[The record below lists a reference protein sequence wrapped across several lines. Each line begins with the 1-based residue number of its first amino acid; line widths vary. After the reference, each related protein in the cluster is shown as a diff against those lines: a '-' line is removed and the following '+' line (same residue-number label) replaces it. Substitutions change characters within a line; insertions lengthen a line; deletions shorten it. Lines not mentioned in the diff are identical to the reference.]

1 MSHSS
6 LRVEKDL
13 THSYLYLHGKVWKE
27 DSHEQKI
34 IQQCSIPGTLP
45 FRLIQEEQE
54 DIFQYN
60 FSPYERMLDYF
71 SDKKMNLSHILSL
84 FESIRFALFH
94 LEEYL
99 LSPEVLG
106 LDIEEIIYD
115 AENSSFLFPLI
126 PSAKNALE
134 DELKKLIDYVFNHVD
149 EEDNRAILS
158 AYFLQQERKKEH
170 LQLPRILQILHCTVD
185 KEGKFGVSCLSSPE
199 VKAIS
204 SEKQVLG
211 KRVSDEK
218 ENSSADS
225 VNKMSQALPAP
236 LVMNKSNPEFEKK
249 SDSNK
254 PLSVQELDLSNCSY
268 SEYMGKQQ
276 EKGERSSPY
285 SITSDLIPSSP
296 KEIEKRDT
304 ARFASDTRY
313 EKKEKWIPPHFSSL
327 NQVIRSKKKILVCL
341 LIMILFPIIL
351 YGWKGKTTLIELLPC
366 ILLIEAAILLY
377 GILDI
382 LPVFF
387 SSEKG
392 KK

>member
-13 THSYLYLHGKVWKE
+13 THSYLYLYGKVWKE

-71 SDKKMNLSHILSL
+71 SDKKMNLNHILSL

-94 LEEYL
+94 LEEFL
-99 LSPEVLG
+99 LSPEILG
-106 LDIEEIIYD
+106 LDVEEIIYD
-115 AENSSFLFPLI
+115 AENSAFLFPLI
-126 PSAKNALE
+126 PSAKNVLE

-149 EEDNRAILS
+149 EEDERAILS
-158 AYFLQQERKKEH
+158 AYFLQQEKKKEH
-170 LQLPRILQILHCTVD
+170 LQLPRILQILHCTVN
-185 KEGKFGVSCLSSPE
+185 KEGRLGVPFSSSPD

-204 SEKQVLG
+204 SEKLPFG
-211 KRVSDEK
+211 KRVSKEIEK
-218 ENSSADS
+218 TPADS
-225 VNKMSQALPAP
+225 ENKTDS
-236 LVMNKSNPEFEKK
+236 KSEKNP
-249 SDSNK
+249 DSNK
-254 PLSVQELDLSNCSY
+254 SLSVQELDLSSCSY

-276 EKGERSSPY
+276 EKVECSTPFSVA
-285 SITSDLIPSSP
+285 SDLTPSFS
-296 KEIEKRDT
+296 EENEKN
-304 ARFASDTRY
+304 
-313 EKKEKWIPPHFSSL
+313 EKKKEKWAPPRFSSL
-327 NQVIRSKKKILVCL
+327 KQVLRNKKKILLCL

-366 ILLIEAAILLY
+366 IILIEVAILLY
-377 GILDI
+377 GILDF

-387 SSEKG
+387 SSEKEKSKSLSN
-392 KK
+392 KKML

>member
-13 THSYLYLHGKVWKE
+13 THSYLYLYGKVWKE

-94 LEEYL
+94 LEEFL

-115 AENSSFLFPLI
+115 AENSAFLFPLI
-126 PSAKNALE
+126 PSAKNVLE

-149 EEDNRAILS
+149 EEDERAILS
-158 AYFLQQERKKEH
+158 AYFLQQEKKKEH

-185 KEGKFGVSCLSSPE
+185 REGRLGAPFSSSPD

-204 SEKQVLG
+204 SEKLPFG
-211 KRVSDEK
+211 KRVSEEIEK
-218 ENSSADS
+218 TPANSVSKAD
-225 VNKMSQALPAP
+225 P
-236 LVMNKSNPEFEKK
+236 KSEKNP
-249 SDSNK
+249 DATK
-254 PLSVQELDLSNCSY
+254 PLSVQELDLSSCSY

-276 EKGERSSPY
+276 EKVESSTPF
-285 SITSDLIPSSP
+285 SVASDLTPSFS
-296 KEIEKRDT
+296 EENEKN
-304 ARFASDTRY
+304 
-313 EKKEKWIPPHFSSL
+313 EKKKEKWAPPRFSSL
-327 NQVIRSKKKILVCL
+327 KQVLRNKKKILLCL

-366 ILLIEAAILLY
+366 IILIEVAILLY
-377 GILDI
+377 GILDF

-387 SSEKG
+387 SSEKEKSKSLSN
-392 KK
+392 KKML

>member
-13 THSYLYLHGKVWKE
+13 THSYLYLYGKVWKE

-94 LEEYL
+94 LEEFL
-99 LSPEVLG
+99 LSPEILG
-106 LDIEEIIYD
+106 LDVEEIIYD
-115 AENSSFLFPLI
+115 AENSAFLFPLI
-126 PSAKNALE
+126 PSTKNVLE

-149 EEDNRAILS
+149 EEDERAILS
-158 AYFLQQERKKEH
+158 AYFLQQEKKKEH
-170 LQLPRILQILHCTVD
+170 LQLPRILQILHCTVN
-185 KEGKFGVSCLSSPE
+185 KEGRLGVPFSSSLD

-204 SEKQVLG
+204 SEKLPFG
-211 KRVSDEK
+211 KRVSEEIEK
-218 ENSSADS
+218 TPADS
-225 VNKMSQALPAP
+225 ENKTDS
-236 LVMNKSNPEFEKK
+236 KSEKNP
-249 SDSNK
+249 DSNK
-254 PLSVQELDLSNCSY
+254 SLSVQELDLSSCSY

-276 EKGERSSPY
+276 EKVESSTPF
-285 SITSDLIPSSP
+285 SVASDLTPSFS
-296 KEIEKRDT
+296 EENEKN
-304 ARFASDTRY
+304 
-313 EKKEKWIPPHFSSL
+313 EKKKEKWAPPRFSSL
-327 NQVIRSKKKILVCL
+327 KQVLRNKKKILLCL

-351 YGWKGKTTLIELLPC
+351 YGWKGKTTLIEVLPC
-366 ILLIEAAILLY
+366 IILIEVAILLY
-377 GILDI
+377 GILDF

-387 SSEKG
+387 SSEKEKSKSLSN
-392 KK
+392 KKML

>member
-13 THSYLYLHGKVWKE
+13 THSYLYLYGKVWKE

-94 LEEYL
+94 LEEFL
-99 LSPEVLG
+99 LSPEILG
-106 LDIEEIIYD
+106 LDVEEIIYD
-115 AENSSFLFPLI
+115 AENSAFLFPLI
-126 PSAKNALE
+126 PSAKNVLE

-149 EEDNRAILS
+149 EEDERAILS
-158 AYFLQQERKKEH
+158 AYFLQQEKKKEH

-185 KEGKFGVSCLSSPE
+185 REGRLGAPFSSSPD

-204 SEKQVLG
+204 SEKLPFG
-211 KRVSDEK
+211 KRVSEEIEK
-218 ENSSADS
+218 TPANSVSKAD
-225 VNKMSQALPAP
+225 P
-236 LVMNKSNPEFEKK
+236 KSEKNP
-249 SDSNK
+249 DATK
-254 PLSVQELDLSNCSY
+254 PLSVQELDLSSCSY

-276 EKGERSSPY
+276 EKVESSTPF
-285 SITSDLIPSSP
+285 SVASDLTPSFS
-296 KEIEKRDT
+296 EENEKN
-304 ARFASDTRY
+304 
-313 EKKEKWIPPHFSSL
+313 EKKKEKWAPPRFSSL
-327 NQVIRSKKKILVCL
+327 KQVLRNKKKILLCL

-366 ILLIEAAILLY
+366 IILIEVAILLY
-377 GILDI
+377 GILDF

-387 SSEKG
+387 SSEKEKSKSLSN
-392 KK
+392 KKML

>member
-13 THSYLYLHGKVWKE
+13 THSYLYLYGKVWKE
-27 DSHEQKI
+27 NSHEQKI

-94 LEEYL
+94 LEEFL

-115 AENSSFLFPLI
+115 AENSAFLFPLI
-126 PSAKNALE
+126 PSAKNVLE

-149 EEDNRAILS
+149 EEDERAILS
-158 AYFLQQERKKEH
+158 AYFLQQEKKKEH
-170 LQLPRILQILHCTVD
+170 LQLPRILQILHCTVYR
-185 KEGKFGVSCLSSPE
+185 EGRLGAPFSSSPD

-204 SEKQVLG
+204 SEKLPFG
-211 KRVSDEK
+211 KRVSEEIEK
-218 ENSSADS
+218 TPANSVSKAD
-225 VNKMSQALPAP
+225 P
-236 LVMNKSNPEFEKK
+236 KSEKNP
-249 SDSNK
+249 DATK
-254 PLSVQELDLSNCSY
+254 PLSVQELDLSSCSY

-276 EKGERSSPY
+276 EKVESSTPF
-285 SITSDLIPSSP
+285 SVASDLTPSFS
-296 KEIEKRDT
+296 EENEKN
-304 ARFASDTRY
+304 
-313 EKKEKWIPPHFSSL
+313 EKKKEKWAPPRFSSL
-327 NQVIRSKKKILVCL
+327 KQVLRNKKKILLCL

-351 YGWKGKTTLIELLPC
+351 YGWKGKTTLIEVLPC
-366 ILLIEAAILLY
+366 IILIEVAILLY
-377 GILDI
+377 GILDF

-387 SSEKG
+387 SSEKEKSKSLSN
-392 KK
+392 KKML

>member
-13 THSYLYLHGKVWKE
+13 THSYLYLYGKVWKE

-94 LEEYL
+94 LEEFL

-115 AENSSFLFPLI
+115 AENSAFLFPLI
-126 PSAKNALE
+126 PSAKNVLE

-149 EEDNRAILS
+149 EEDERAILS
-158 AYFLQQERKKEH
+158 AYFLQQEKKKEH

-185 KEGKFGVSCLSSPE
+185 REGRLGAPFSSSPD

-204 SEKQVLG
+204 SEKLPFG
-211 KRVSDEK
+211 KRVSEEIEK
-218 ENSSADS
+218 TPANSVSKAD
-225 VNKMSQALPAP
+225 P
-236 LVMNKSNPEFEKK
+236 KSEKNP
-249 SDSNK
+249 DATK
-254 PLSVQELDLSNCSY
+254 PLSVQELDLSSCSY

-276 EKGERSSPY
+276 EKVESSTPF
-285 SITSDLIPSSP
+285 SVASDLTPSFS
-296 KEIEKRDT
+296 EENEKN
-304 ARFASDTRY
+304 
-313 EKKEKWIPPHFSSL
+313 EKKKEKWAPPRFSSL
-327 NQVIRSKKKILVCL
+327 KQVLRNKKKILLCL

-351 YGWKGKTTLIELLPC
+351 YGWKGKTTLIEVLPC
-366 ILLIEAAILLY
+366 IILIEVAILLY
-377 GILDI
+377 GILDF

-387 SSEKG
+387 SSEKEKSKSLSN
-392 KK
+392 KKML

>member
-13 THSYLYLHGKVWKE
+13 THSYLYLYGKVWKE

-94 LEEYL
+94 LEEFL
-99 LSPEVLG
+99 LSPEILG
-106 LDIEEIIYD
+106 LDVEEIIYD
-115 AENSSFLFPLI
+115 AENSAFLFPLI
-126 PSAKNALE
+126 PSTKNVLE

-149 EEDNRAILS
+149 EEDERAILS
-158 AYFLQQERKKEH
+158 AYFLQQEKKKEH
-170 LQLPRILQILHCTVD
+170 LQLPRILQILHCTVN
-185 KEGKFGVSCLSSPE
+185 KEGRLGVPFSSSLD

-204 SEKQVLG
+204 SEKLPFG
-211 KRVSDEK
+211 KRVSEEIEK
-218 ENSSADS
+218 TPADS
-225 VNKMSQALPAP
+225 ENKTDS
-236 LVMNKSNPEFEKK
+236 KSEKNP
-249 SDSNK
+249 DSNK
-254 PLSVQELDLSNCSY
+254 SLSVQELDLSSCSY

-276 EKGERSSPY
+276 EKVESSTPF
-285 SITSDLIPSSP
+285 SVASDLTPSFS
-296 KEIEKRDT
+296 EENEKN
-304 ARFASDTRY
+304 
-313 EKKEKWIPPHFSSL
+313 EKKKEKWAPPRFSSL
-327 NQVIRSKKKILVCL
+327 KQVLRNKKKILLCL

-366 ILLIEAAILLY
+366 IILIEVAILLY
-377 GILDI
+377 GILDF

-387 SSEKG
+387 SSEKEKSKSLSN
-392 KK
+392 KKML

>member
-13 THSYLYLHGKVWKE
+13 THSYLYLYGKVWKE

-94 LEEYL
+94 LEEFL
-99 LSPEVLG
+99 LSPEILG
-106 LDIEEIIYD
+106 LDVEEIIYD
-115 AENSSFLFPLI
+115 AENSAFLFPLI
-126 PSAKNALE
+126 PSTKNVLE

-149 EEDNRAILS
+149 EEDERAILS
-158 AYFLQQERKKEH
+158 AYFLQQEKKKEH
-170 LQLPRILQILHCTVD
+170 LQLPRILQILHCTVN
-185 KEGKFGVSCLSSPE
+185 KEGRLGVPFSSSPD

-204 SEKQVLG
+204 SEKLPFG
-211 KRVSDEK
+211 KRVSEEIEK
-218 ENSSADS
+218 TPADS
-225 VNKMSQALPAP
+225 ENKTDS
-236 LVMNKSNPEFEKK
+236 KSEKNP
-249 SDSNK
+249 DSNK
-254 PLSVQELDLSNCSY
+254 SLSVQELDLSSCSY

-276 EKGERSSPY
+276 EKVECSTPFSVA
-285 SITSDLIPSSP
+285 SDLTPSFS
-296 KEIEKRDT
+296 EENEKN
-304 ARFASDTRY
+304 
-313 EKKEKWIPPHFSSL
+313 EKKKEKWAPPRFSSL
-327 NQVIRSKKKILVCL
+327 KQVLRNKKKILLCL

-366 ILLIEAAILLY
+366 IILIEVAILLY
-377 GILDI
+377 GILDF

-387 SSEKG
+387 SSEKEKSKSLSN
-392 KK
+392 KKML

>member
-13 THSYLYLHGKVWKE
+13 THSYLYLYGKVWKE

-94 LEEYL
+94 LEEFL
-99 LSPEVLG
+99 LSPEILG
-106 LDIEEIIYD
+106 LDVEEIIYD
-115 AENSSFLFPLI
+115 AENSAFLFPLI
-126 PSAKNALE
+126 PSTKNVLE

-149 EEDNRAILS
+149 EEDERAILS
-158 AYFLQQERKKEH
+158 AYFLQQEKKKEH
-170 LQLPRILQILHCTVD
+170 LQLPRILQILHCTVN
-185 KEGKFGVSCLSSPE
+185 KEGRLGVPFSSSLD

-204 SEKQVLG
+204 SEKLPFG
-211 KRVSDEK
+211 KRVSEEIEK
-218 ENSSADS
+218 TPADS
-225 VNKMSQALPAP
+225 ENKTDS
-236 LVMNKSNPEFEKK
+236 KSEKNP
-249 SDSNK
+249 DSNK
-254 PLSVQELDLSNCSY
+254 SLSVQELDLSSCSY

-276 EKGERSSPY
+276 EKVECSTPFSVA
-285 SITSDLIPSSP
+285 SDLTPSFS
-296 KEIEKRDT
+296 EENEK
-304 ARFASDTRY
+304 
-313 EKKEKWIPPHFSSL
+313 KKEKWIPPHFSSL
-327 NQVIRSKKKILVCL
+327 KQVLRNKKKILLCL

-351 YGWKGKTTLIELLPC
+351 YGWKGKTTLIEVLPC
-366 ILLIEAAILLY
+366 IILIEVAILLY
-377 GILDI
+377 GILDF

-387 SSEKG
+387 SSEKEKSKSLSN
-392 KK
+392 KKML

>member
-13 THSYLYLHGKVWKE
+13 THSYLYLYGKLWKE
-27 DSHEQKI
+27 GSHEQKI

-94 LEEYL
+94 LEEFL

-106 LDIEEIIYD
+106 LDVEEIIYD
-115 AENSSFLFPLI
+115 AENSAFLFPLI
-126 PSAKNALE
+126 PSTKNALE

-149 EEDNRAILS
+149 EEDERAILS

-170 LQLPRILQILHCTVD
+170 LQLPRILQILHCTVN
-185 KEGKFGVSCLSSPE
+185 KEGRLGVPFSPSPD

-204 SEKQVLG
+204 SEKLPFG
-211 KRVSDEK
+211 KRVSEEIEK
-218 ENSSADS
+218 TPADS
-225 VNKMSQALPAP
+225 ENKTDSKP
-236 LVMNKSNPEFEKK
+236 KTNP
-249 SDSNK
+249 DSNK
-254 PLSVQELDLSNCSY
+254 PFSVQELDLSSCSY

-276 EKGERSSPY
+276 EKVESSTPF
-285 SITSDLIPSSP
+285 SVTSDLTSSLP
-296 KEIEKRDT
+296 EENEK
-304 ARFASDTRY
+304 
-313 EKKEKWIPPHFSSL
+313 KKEKWIPPHFSSL
-327 NQVIRSKKKILVCL
+327 KQVLQSKKKILLCL
-341 LIMILFPIIL
+341 LIMILFPLIL
-351 YGWKGKTTLIELLPC
+351 YAWKGKTTLIELLPC
-366 ILLIEAAILLY
+366 ILLIEVALLLY

-387 SSEKG
+387 SSEKE
-392 KK
+392 KKEKS

>member
-13 THSYLYLHGKVWKE
+13 THSYLYLYGKLWKE

-94 LEEYL
+94 LEEFL

-126 PSAKNALE
+126 PSEKNALE

-149 EEDNRAILS
+149 EEDDCAILS

-185 KEGKFGVSCLSSPE
+185 KEGRLGAPFSSSPD
-199 VKAIS
+199 VKANS
-204 SEKQVLG
+204 SEKLPFG
-211 KRVSDEK
+211 KRVSEEIEK
-218 ENSSADS
+218 TPVDSENKTDS
-225 VNKMSQALPAP
+225 
-236 LVMNKSNPEFEKK
+236 KSEKNP
-249 SDSNK
+249 DSNK
-254 PLSVQELDLSNCSY
+254 PFSVQELDLSSCSY

-276 EKGERSSPY
+276 EKVENSTPFSV
-285 SITSDLIPSSP
+285 TSDLTPSFS
-296 KEIEKRDT
+296 EENEKN
-304 ARFASDTRY
+304 
-313 EKKEKWIPPHFSSL
+313 EKKKEKWAPPRFSSL
-327 NQVIRSKKKILVCL
+327 KQVLRNKKKILLCL

-351 YGWKGKTTLIELLPC
+351 YGWKGKTTLIEVLPC
-366 ILLIEAAILLY
+366 IILIEVAILLY
-377 GILDI
+377 GILDF

-387 SSEKG
+387 SSEKEKSKSLSN
-392 KK
+392 KKML

>member
-13 THSYLYLHGKVWKE
+13 THNYLYLYGKLWKE

-71 SDKKMNLSHILSL
+71 SDKKMNLNHILSL

-94 LEEYL
+94 LEEFL

-115 AENSSFLFPLI
+115 AENSAFLFPLI
-126 PSAKNALE
+126 PSTKNVLE

-149 EEDNRAILS
+149 EEDERAILS
-158 AYFLQQERKKEH
+158 AYFLQQEKKKEH
-170 LQLPRILQILHCTVD
+170 LQLPRILQILHCTVN
-185 KEGKFGVSCLSSPE
+185 KEGRLGVPFSSSLD

-204 SEKQVLG
+204 SEKLPFG
-211 KRVSDEK
+211 KRVSEEIEK
-218 ENSSADS
+218 TPADS
-225 VNKMSQALPAP
+225 ENKTDS
-236 LVMNKSNPEFEKK
+236 KSEKNP
-249 SDSNK
+249 DSNK
-254 PLSVQELDLSNCSY
+254 SLSVQELDLSSCSY

-276 EKGERSSPY
+276 EKVESSTPF
-285 SITSDLIPSSP
+285 SVASDLTPSFS
-296 KEIEKRDT
+296 EENEKN
-304 ARFASDTRY
+304 
-313 EKKEKWIPPHFSSL
+313 EKKKEKWAPPRFSSL
-327 NQVIRSKKKILVCL
+327 KQVLRNKKKILLCL

-351 YGWKGKTTLIELLPC
+351 YGWKGKTTLIEVLPC
-366 ILLIEAAILLY
+366 IILIEVAILLY
-377 GILDI
+377 GILDF

-387 SSEKG
+387 SSEKEKSKSLSN
-392 KK
+392 KKML

>member
-13 THSYLYLHGKVWKE
+13 THSYLYLYGKVWKE

-94 LEEYL
+94 LEEFL

-126 PSAKNALE
+126 PSEKNALE

-149 EEDNRAILS
+149 EEDDCAILS

-185 KEGKFGVSCLSSPE
+185 KEGRLGAPFSSSPD

-204 SEKQVLG
+204 SEKLPFG
-211 KRVSDEK
+211 KRVSKEIEK
-218 ENSSADS
+218 TPADS
-225 VNKMSQALPAP
+225 ENKTDS
-236 LVMNKSNPEFEKK
+236 KSEKNP
-249 SDSNK
+249 DSNK
-254 PLSVQELDLSNCSY
+254 SLSVQELDLSSCSY

-276 EKGERSSPY
+276 EKVECSTPFSVA
-285 SITSDLIPSSP
+285 SDLTPSFS
-296 KEIEKRDT
+296 EENEKRDISC
-304 ARFASDTRY
+304 FASDTRY

-327 NQVIRSKKKILVCL
+327 KQVLRNKKKILLCL

-351 YGWKGKTTLIELLPC
+351 YAWKGKTTLIEVLPC
-366 ILLIEAAILLY
+366 IILIEVAILLY
-377 GILDI
+377 GILDF

-387 SSEKG
+387 SSEKEKSKSLSN
-392 KK
+392 KKML

>member
-13 THSYLYLHGKVWKE
+13 THSYLYLYGKVWKE

-94 LEEYL
+94 LEEFL
-99 LSPEVLG
+99 LSPEILG
-106 LDIEEIIYD
+106 LDVEEIIYD

-149 EEDNRAILS
+149 EEDDYAILS
-158 AYFLQQERKKEH
+158 AYFLQQEGKKEH

-185 KEGKFGVSCLSSPE
+185 REGRLGAPFSSSPD

-204 SEKQVLG
+204 SEKLPFG
-211 KRVSDEK
+211 KRVSEEIEK
-218 ENSSADS
+218 TPADS
-225 VNKMSQALPAP
+225 ENKTDS
-236 LVMNKSNPEFEKK
+236 KSEKNP
-249 SDSNK
+249 DSNK
-254 PLSVQELDLSNCSY
+254 SLSVQELDLSSCSY

-276 EKGERSSPY
+276 EKVECSTPFSVA
-285 SITSDLIPSSP
+285 SDLTPSFS
-296 KEIEKRDT
+296 EENEKN
-304 ARFASDTRY
+304 
-313 EKKEKWIPPHFSSL
+313 EKKKEKWAPPRFSSL
-327 NQVIRSKKKILVCL
+327 KQVLRNKKKILLCL

-351 YGWKGKTTLIELLPC
+351 YSWKGKTTLIEVLPC
-366 ILLIEAAILLY
+366 IILIEVAILLY
-377 GILDI
+377 GILDF

-387 SSEKG
+387 SSEKEKSKSLSN
-392 KK
+392 KKML

>member
-13 THSYLYLHGKVWKE
+13 THSYLYLYGKLWKE

-84 FESIRFALFH
+84 FESIHFALFH
-94 LEEYL
+94 LEEFL

-149 EEDNRAILS
+149 EEDDYAILS
-158 AYFLQQERKKEH
+158 AYFLQQEGKKEH
-170 LQLPRILQILHCTVD
+170 LQLPRILQILHCTLD
-185 KEGKFGVSCLSSPE
+185 REGRLGAPFSSSLD

-204 SEKQVLG
+204 SEKLPFG
-211 KRVSDEK
+211 KRASEETEKSPANSVSK
-218 ENSSADS
+218 AD
-225 VNKMSQALPAP
+225 P
-236 LVMNKSNPEFEKK
+236 KSEKK
-249 SDSNK
+249 PDATK
-254 PLSVQELDLSNCSY
+254 PLSVQELDLSSCSY

-276 EKGERSSPY
+276 EKVESSTPF
-285 SITSDLIPSSP
+285 SVASDLTPSFS
-296 KEIEKRDT
+296 EENEKN
-304 ARFASDTRY
+304 
-313 EKKEKWIPPHFSSL
+313 EKKKEKWAPPRFSSL
-327 NQVIRSKKKILVCL
+327 KQVLLCL

-351 YGWKGKTTLIELLPC
+351 YGWKGKTTLIEVLPC
-366 ILLIEAAILLY
+366 IILIEVAILLY
-377 GILDI
+377 GILDF

-387 SSEKG
+387 SSEKEKSKSLSN
-392 KK
+392 KKML

>member
-13 THSYLYLHGKVWKE
+13 THSYLYLYGKVWKE

-94 LEEYL
+94 LEEFL
-99 LSPEVLG
+99 LSPEILG
-106 LDIEEIIYD
+106 LDVEEIIYD
-115 AENSSFLFPLI
+115 AENSAFLFPLI
-126 PSAKNALE
+126 PSTKNVLE

-149 EEDNRAILS
+149 EEDERAILS
-158 AYFLQQERKKEH
+158 AYFLQQEKKKEH
-170 LQLPRILQILHCTVD
+170 LQLPRILQILHCTAD
-185 KEGKFGVSCLSSPE
+185 REGRLGAPFSPSPD

-204 SEKQVLG
+204 SEKLPLG
-211 KRVSDEK
+211 KRVSEEIEK
-218 ENSSADS
+218 TPADS
-225 VNKMSQALPAP
+225 ENKTDSKPE
-236 LVMNKSNPEFEKK
+236 KNP
-249 SDSNK
+249 DAHK
-254 PLSVQELDLSNCSY
+254 PFSVQELDLSSCSY
-268 SEYMGKQQ
+268 SEYMGMQQ
-276 EKGERSSPY
+276 EKSESSIPF
-285 SITSDLIPSSP
+285 SGTSDLTPPFSE
-296 KEIEKRDT
+296 EIEKN
-304 ARFASDTRY
+304 
-313 EKKEKWIPPHFSSL
+313 EKKKEKWAPPHFSSL
-327 NQVIRSKKKILVCL
+327 KQALRNKKKILLCL

-351 YGWKGKTTLIELLPC
+351 YAWKGKTTLIELLPC
-366 ILLIEAAILLY
+366 ILLIEVALLLY

-387 SSEKG
+387 SWEKE
-392 KK
+392 KKEKS

>member
-13 THSYLYLHGKVWKE
+13 THSYLYLYGKLWKE

-71 SDKKMNLSHILSL
+71 SDKKMNLNHILSL

-94 LEEYL
+94 LEEFL

-149 EEDNRAILS
+149 EEDDCAILS

-170 LQLPRILQILHCTVD
+170 LQLPRILQILHCTAD
-185 KEGKFGVSCLSSPE
+185 KEGRRGAPFSSSPD

-204 SEKQVLG
+204 SEKLPLG
-211 KRVSDEK
+211 KRVSEEIEK
-218 ENSSADS
+218 TPADS
-225 VNKMSQALPAP
+225 ENKTDSKPE
-236 LVMNKSNPEFEKK
+236 KNP
-249 SDSNK
+249 DAHK
-254 PLSVQELDLSNCSY
+254 PFSVQELDLSSCSY
-268 SEYMGKQQ
+268 SEYMGMQQ
-276 EKGERSSPY
+276 EKSESSIPF
-285 SITSDLIPSSP
+285 SGTSDLTPPFSE
-296 KEIEKRDT
+296 EIEKN
-304 ARFASDTRY
+304 
-313 EKKEKWIPPHFSSL
+313 EKKKEKWVPPHFSSL
-327 NQVIRSKKKILVCL
+327 KQVLRNKKKILLCL

-366 ILLIEAAILLY
+366 IILIEVAILLY
-377 GILDI
+377 GILDF

-387 SSEKG
+387 SSEKEKSKSLSN
-392 KK
+392 KKML

>member
-13 THSYLYLHGKVWKE
+13 THSYLYLYGKVWKE

-94 LEEYL
+94 LEEFL

-115 AENSSFLFPLI
+115 A
-126 PSAKNALE
+126 
-134 DELKKLIDYVFNHVD
+134 LKKLIDYVFNHVD
-149 EEDNRAILS
+149 EEDERAILS
-158 AYFLQQERKKEH
+158 AYFLQQEGKKEH

-185 KEGKFGVSCLSSPE
+185 REGRLGAPFSSSPD

-204 SEKQVLG
+204 SEKLPFG
-211 KRVSDEK
+211 KRVSKEIEK
-218 ENSSADS
+218 TPADS
-225 VNKMSQALPAP
+225 ENKTDS
-236 LVMNKSNPEFEKK
+236 KSEKNP
-249 SDSNK
+249 DSNK
-254 PLSVQELDLSNCSY
+254 SLSVQELDLSSCSY

-276 EKGERSSPY
+276 EKVECSTPFSVA
-285 SITSDLIPSSP
+285 SDLTPSFS
-296 KEIEKRDT
+296 EENEKN
-304 ARFASDTRY
+304 
-313 EKKEKWIPPHFSSL
+313 EKKKEKWAPPRFSSL
-327 NQVIRSKKKILVCL
+327 KQVLRNKKKILLCL

-366 ILLIEAAILLY
+366 IILIEVAILLY
-377 GILDI
+377 GILDF

-387 SSEKG
+387 SSEKEKSKSLSN
-392 KK
+392 KKML

>member
-13 THSYLYLHGKVWKE
+13 THSYLYLYGKVWKE

-94 LEEYL
+94 LEEFL
-99 LSPEVLG
+99 LSPEILG
-106 LDIEEIIYD
+106 LDVEEIIYD
-115 AENSSFLFPLI
+115 AENSAFLFPLI
-126 PSAKNALE
+126 PSTKNVLE

-149 EEDNRAILS
+149 EEDERAILS
-158 AYFLQQERKKEH
+158 AYFLQQEKKKEH
-170 LQLPRILQILHCTVD
+170 LQLPRILQILHCTVN
-185 KEGKFGVSCLSSPE
+185 KEGRLGVPFSSSPD

-204 SEKQVLG
+204 SEKLPFG
-211 KRVSDEK
+211 KRVSKEIEK
-218 ENSSADS
+218 TPANSENKTDS
-225 VNKMSQALPAP
+225 
-236 LVMNKSNPEFEKK
+236 KSEKNP
-249 SDSNK
+249 DSNK
-254 PLSVQELDLSNCSY
+254 SLSVQELDLSSCSY

-276 EKGERSSPY
+276 EKVECSTPFSVA
-285 SITSDLIPSSP
+285 SDLTPSFS
-296 KEIEKRDT
+296 EENEKN
-304 ARFASDTRY
+304 
-313 EKKEKWIPPHFSSL
+313 EKKKEKWAPPHFSSL
-327 NQVIRSKKKILVCL
+327 KQVLRNKKKILLCL

-351 YGWKGKTTLIELLPC
+351 YAWKGKTTLIELLPC
-366 ILLIEAAILLY
+366 IILIEVAILLH
-377 GILDI
+377 GILDF

-387 SSEKG
+387 SSEKEKSKSLSN
-392 KK
+392 KKML

>member
-13 THSYLYLHGKVWKE
+13 THSYLYLYGKLWKE

-94 LEEYL
+94 LEEFL

-149 EEDNRAILS
+149 EEDDYAILS

-170 LQLPRILQILHCTVD
+170 LQLPRILQILHCTAD
-185 KEGKFGVSCLSSPE
+185 KEGRRGAPFSSSPD

-204 SEKQVLG
+204 SEKLPFG
-211 KRVSDEK
+211 KRVSEEIEK
-218 ENSSADS
+218 TPVDSENKTDS
-225 VNKMSQALPAP
+225 
-236 LVMNKSNPEFEKK
+236 KSEKNP
-249 SDSNK
+249 DSNK
-254 PLSVQELDLSNCSY
+254 SLSVQELDLSSCSY

-276 EKGERSSPY
+276 EKVESSTPF
-285 SITSDLIPSSP
+285 SVTSDLTSSLP
-296 KEIEKRDT
+296 EEIEK
-304 ARFASDTRY
+304 
-313 EKKEKWIPPHFSSL
+313 KKEKWIPPHFSSL
-327 NQVIRSKKKILVCL
+327 KQVLRSKKKILLCL
-341 LIMILFPIIL
+341 LIMILFPLIL
-351 YGWKGKTTLIELLPC
+351 YAWKGKTTLIELLPC
-366 ILLIEAAILLY
+366 ILLIEVALLLY

-387 SSEKG
+387 SSEKE
-392 KK
+392 KKEKS

>member
-13 THSYLYLHGKVWKE
+13 THSYLYLYGKVWKE
-27 DSHEQKI
+27 NSHEQKI

-94 LEEYL
+94 LEEFL

-149 EEDNRAILS
+149 EEDDYAILS
-158 AYFLQQERKKEH
+158 AYFLQQEKKKEH
-170 LQLPRILQILHCTVD
+170 LQLPRILQILHCTVN
-185 KEGKFGVSCLSSPE
+185 KEGRLGVSFSSSPDPNATSSGKPPYGKPASE
-199 VKAIS
+199 ETEKSPANSVSKTDPK
-204 SEKQVLG
+204 SEK
-211 KRVSDEK
+211 
-218 ENSSADS
+218 
-225 VNKMSQALPAP
+225 
-236 LVMNKSNPEFEKK
+236 NPDATKA
-249 SDSNK
+249 
-254 PLSVQELDLSNCSY
+254 LSVQELDLSSCSY
-268 SEYMGKQQ
+268 SEYMGIQQ
-276 EKGERSSPY
+276 EKSESSIPF
-285 SITSDLIPSSP
+285 SGTSDLTPPFSE
-296 KEIEKRDT
+296 EIEKN
-304 ARFASDTRY
+304 
-313 EKKEKWIPPHFSSL
+313 EKKKEKWAPPHFSSL
-327 NQVIRSKKKILVCL
+327 KQVLRNKKKILLCL

-366 ILLIEAAILLY
+366 IILIEVAILLY
-377 GILDI
+377 GILDF

-387 SSEKG
+387 SSEKE
-392 KK
+392 KSKSLSNKRML

>member
-13 THSYLYLHGKVWKE
+13 THSYLYLYGKVWKE

-94 LEEYL
+94 LEEFL

-115 AENSSFLFPLI
+115 AENSAFLFPLI
-126 PSAKNALE
+126 PSAKNVLE

-149 EEDNRAILS
+149 EEDERAILS
-158 AYFLQQERKKEH
+158 AYFLQQEKKKEH
-170 LQLPRILQILHCTVD
+170 LQLPRILQILHCTVN
-185 KEGKFGVSCLSSPE
+185 KEGRLGVPFSSSPDPNATSSTKPPYRKPASE
-199 VKAIS
+199 ETEKSPANSVSKADPK
-204 SEKQVLG
+204 SEKNP
-211 KRVSDEK
+211 D
-218 ENSSADS
+218 A
-225 VNKMSQALPAP
+225 
-236 LVMNKSNPEFEKK
+236 NKS
-249 SDSNK
+249 
-254 PLSVQELDLSNCSY
+254 LSVQELDLSSCSY

-276 EKGERSSPY
+276 EKVECSTPFSVA
-285 SITSDLIPSSP
+285 SDLTPSFS
-296 KEIEKRDT
+296 EENEKN
-304 ARFASDTRY
+304 
-313 EKKEKWIPPHFSSL
+313 EKKKEKWVPPHFSSL
-327 NQVIRSKKKILVCL
+327 KQVLRNKKKILLCL

-366 ILLIEAAILLY
+366 IILIEVAILLY
-377 GILDI
+377 GILDF

-387 SSEKG
+387 SSEKEKSKSLSN
-392 KK
+392 KKML

>member
-13 THSYLYLHGKVWKE
+13 THNYLYLYGKLWKE

-71 SDKKMNLSHILSL
+71 SDKKMNLNHILSL

-94 LEEYL
+94 LEEFL

-149 EEDNRAILS
+149 EEDERAILS
-158 AYFLQQERKKEH
+158 AYFLQQEKKKEH
-170 LQLPRILQILHCTVD
+170 LQLPRILQILHCTVN
-185 KEGKFGVSCLSSPE
+185 KEGRLGVPFSSSLD

-204 SEKQVLG
+204 SEKLPFG
-211 KRVSDEK
+211 KRVSEEIEK
-218 ENSSADS
+218 TPADS
-225 VNKMSQALPAP
+225 ENKTDS
-236 LVMNKSNPEFEKK
+236 KSEKNP
-249 SDSNK
+249 DSNK
-254 PLSVQELDLSNCSY
+254 SLSVQELDLSSCSY

-276 EKGERSSPY
+276 EKVESSTPF
-285 SITSDLIPSSP
+285 SVASDLTPSFS
-296 KEIEKRDT
+296 EENEKN
-304 ARFASDTRY
+304 
-313 EKKEKWIPPHFSSL
+313 EKKKEKWAPPRFSSL
-327 NQVIRSKKKILVCL
+327 KQVLRNKKKILLCL

-351 YGWKGKTTLIELLPC
+351 YGWKGKTTLIEVLPC
-366 ILLIEAAILLY
+366 IILIEVAILLY
-377 GILDI
+377 GILDF

-387 SSEKG
+387 SSEKEKSKSLSN
-392 KK
+392 KKML